1 MSLDSIALL
10 SKLETDLAHTAAKI
24 YRADSADFNEIAQ
37 CFIDKLVR
45 TPAVVRPRTADDV
58 ALVVQFCLRNK
69 ADFTVRFGGYDCA
82 GRTRV
87 DEALV
92 IDMRDLNEVSISE
105 DKCSATVGGGILHGQ
120 LARALGEEEL
130 ATPVV
135 HRMEHARRLWPVI
148 IRLRLGVA
156 QILGV
161 NIANAQG
168 EIQTASE
175 ELLPLDKVRDRIK
188 GKTGVDFLLTR
199 GYNFSQILSSTILYE
214 SSNLE
219 ATITTYNQH
228 YGHLRVAEEL
238 TDCLPLQPTIT
249 QIPNMRTVF
258 GVIVTWYGENKE
270 EGYAWIEI
278 FAKGVLVSW
287 KLCKKLHLQKC

>member
-24 YRADSADFNEIAQ
+24 YRADPADFNEIAQ

-120 LARALGEEEL
+120 LARALGKEEL
-130 ATPVV
+130 ATPV
-135 HRMEHARRLWPVI
+135 
-148 IRLRLGVA
+148 
-156 QILGV
+156 
-161 NIANAQG
+161 
-168 EIQTASE
+168 
-175 ELLPLDKVRDRIK
+175 
-188 GKTGVDFLLTR
+188 
-199 GYNFSQILSSTILYE
+199 
-214 SSNLE
+214 
-219 ATITTYNQH
+219 
-228 YGHLRVAEEL
+228 
-238 TDCLPLQPTIT
+238 
-249 QIPNMRTVF
+249 
-258 GVIVTWYGENKE
+258 
-270 EGYAWIEI
+270 
-278 FAKGVLVSW
+278 
-287 KLCKKLHLQKC
+287 